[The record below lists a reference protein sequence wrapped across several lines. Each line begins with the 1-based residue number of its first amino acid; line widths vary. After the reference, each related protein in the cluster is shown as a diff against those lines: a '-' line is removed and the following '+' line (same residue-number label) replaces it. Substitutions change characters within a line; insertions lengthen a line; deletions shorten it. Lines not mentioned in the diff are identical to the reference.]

1 MHSPLSTFPKI
12 EFNMKK
18 IFYTLLLVAATLGI
32 TTSCSEDRDS
42 NPVLN
47 THELTLSLNTPG
59 VSFNNT
65 YDLKYSDCVVLTTSQ
80 PNYGY
85 TAPTTYKVSISL
97 DKENWVALPSTYA
110 SAVMSVPATEINQA
124 ILDIVGGEN
133 TDMLVD
139 PQAVYFK
146 ISANLTGS
154 ELGFVESNI
163 VTLSSVLA
171 YVPKVELTLPST
183 MYIVGGFAASDGWSK
198 FVPLH
203 FAYSQ
208 DGFSYGIVYFSE
220 GDEFK
225 INPDDGWK
233 GNDKGFGQVTIGAK
247 NDAGVVNGGDS
258 ETSNMKATKA
268 GWYTIVVKNKI
279 SGSAISY
286 ELQTMDAK
294 IYLFGATSPGADQ
307 WSFDEGALFTL
318 SGSAAEPC
326 VSPVLAGSGELRVAV
341 DCGIDW
347 WKTEFTI
354 KNDGTLY
361 YRDCDIPS
369 NWATDLGDAYSFPG
383 EAGKQISL
391 DFTNGTGS
399 MK

>member
-1 MHSPLSTFPKI
+1 
-12 EFNMKK
+12 MKK
-18 IFYTLLLVAATLGI
+18 IFYTLLLAAATLGI

-47 THELTLSLNTPG
+47 TQGLTLSLNTPG
-59 VSFNNT
+59 VSMSNT
-65 YDLKYSDCVVLTTSQ
+65 YDLKYSDYVVLTTSQ

-85 TAPTTYKVSISL
+85 TAPTTYKVSVSL
-97 DKENWVALPSTYA
+97 DKENWTVLPSTYS
-110 SAVMSVPATEINQA
+110 SATMTVPAGEINQA
-124 ILDIVGGEN
+124 ILDIVGAEN
-133 TDMLVD
+133 TNLLAE
-139 PQAVYFK
+139 PQEVYIK
-146 ISANLTGS
+146 ALATLTGS
-154 ELGFVESNI
+154 ELGYVESDI
-163 VTLSSVLA
+163 VTLTSVLA
-171 YVPKVELTLPST
+171 YVPKVELALPST
-183 MYIVGGFAASDGWSK
+183 MYIVGGFPASDGWSK

-208 DGFSYGIVYFSE
+208 EGFSYGIVYFNE

-279 SGSAISY
+279 AGSAVSY
-286 ELQTMDAK
+286 ELQTMEAK
-294 IYLFGATSPGADQ
+294 VYLFGATSPGADQ
-307 WSFDEGALFTL
+307 WSFDEGALFTM

-326 VSPVLAGSGELRVAV
+326 VSPALAGNGELRVAV

-369 NWATDLGDAYSFPG
+369 NWAADLGDAYSFQG
-383 EAGKQISL
+383 LAGTNVYL
-391 DFTNGTGS
+391 DFTNGKGYDNS
-399 MK
+399 FSVN

>member
-1 MHSPLSTFPKI
+1 
-12 EFNMKK
+12 MKK
-18 IFYTLLLVAATLGI
+18 IFYSLLIAAATFGI

-42 NPVLN
+42 NPTLN
-47 THELTLSLNTPG
+47 TEGLTLVLNTPG
-59 VSFNNT
+59 VSYNNT
-65 YDLKYSDCVVLTTSQ
+65 YDLANSEYVQLTTSQ

-85 TAPTTYKVSISL
+85 PAPTTYQVFVSL
-97 DKENWVALPSTYA
+97 DKENWTALETTYTKA
-110 SAVMSVPATEINQA
+110 QLNVPAKEINQA

-133 TDMLVD
+133 TDMLAD
-139 PQAVYFK
+139 AQKVYVK
-146 ISANLTGS
+146 ISAKLTAT
-154 ELGFVESNI
+154 EDLGYVESNVI
-163 VTLSSVLA
+163 ELPSVLA
-171 YVPKVELTLPST
+171 YVPKVELSLPST
-183 MYIVGGFAASDGWSK
+183 MYIVGGFPASDGWSK

-208 DGFSYGIVYFSE
+208 DGFSYGIVYFNA

-233 GNDKGFGQVTIGAK
+233 GNDKGFGQVTIGSDNA
-247 NDAGVVNGGDS
+247 AGVVNAGSDD
-258 ETSNMKATKA
+258 TSNMKASNA
-268 GWYTIVVKNKI
+268 GWYTVVVKNKI

-286 ELQTMDAK
+286 ELNTRPAK
-294 IYLFGATSPGADQ
+294 VYLFGATSPGADQ
-307 WSFDEGALFTL
+307 WSWQDDALFTM

-326 VSPVLAGSGELRVAV
+326 VSPVLAGAGELRLAV

-354 KNDGTLY
+354 KNSDASLF
-361 YRDCDIPS
+361 YRNCDIPS
-369 NWATDLGDAYSFPG
+369 NWAADLGDDYSFQG
-383 EAGKQISL
+383 AAGKQIYL